1 MKKGQAD
8 LLVMVFRIIFLAV
21 LVFLLSI
28 QLGFF
33 TKAQIPTTDM
43 EAQLIMERILDGPG
57 GLALREEKTD
67 RVLPG
72 TIDISKLDDASL
84 MNAYQEGFDTDNF
97 WGGRVALY
105 DSRESMASSK
115 PLRDAL
121 LNKGLATSLL
131 PLAKAGARGSGGG
144 LYYGATYPVQYR
156 LQPGAELQAGWL
168 TIELVKRT

>member
-8 LLVMVFRIIFLAV
+8 LLVMVFRIIFLAA
-21 LVFLLSI
+21 LVFLLSL
-28 QLGFF
+28 QLGLF
-33 TKAQIPTTDM
+33 TKAEIPTANM
-43 EAQLIMERILDGPG
+43 EAQLIMERILYGPG
-57 GLALREEKTD
+57 GIALRGEKTG

-72 TIDISKLDDASL
+72 TVDISKLDEASL
-84 MNAYQEGFDTDNF
+84 MDAYQEGFDKENL
-97 WGGRVALY
+97 WGGRVTLY

-121 LNKGLATSLL
+121 LNKGLATNLL
-131 PLAKAGARGSGGG
+131 PLAKAGVRGSGGG